1 MHFVSIW
8 RKVICIE
15 SSYGLAIFCTAFSS
29 LRKIVCFVPI
39 SVSYIIWGNALWT
52 RRPYQEL
59 ALDHRVGW
67 CGSTENDQFTAI
79 LTIFFIGI
87 RLLSQPQYSS
97 HPYLK
102 VSLAFHCKCKATECH
117 SIKNQKT
124 MLQKSGEY
132 KS

>member
-79 LTIFFIGI
+79 LTIFFYWDSVAEPTPVFESS
-87 RLLSQPQYSS
+87 LSKSFFSISLQMQS
-97 HPYLK
+97 HRMP
-102 VSLAFHCKCKATECH
+102 FD
-117 SIKNQKT
+117 
-124 MLQKSGEY
+124 QKSKDNATKKRGI
-132 KS
+132 